1 MAVRFVES
9 VLLSVFMA
17 VVAYGLGR
25 LVGVVFKSV
34 MEHNADLDAIRAVIA
49 RRAKLE
55 RGLDT
60 RIRSRRSVMAKLDR
74 DIKELVR
81 QSSIF
86 DHATAI
92 AMQITDH
99 LTRLIGEEVAGRQRF
114 LALVYN
120 RTVSPGGGG
129 KTTIDA
135 AWATAQ
141 EVEIWTTSVADARSE
156 VEKRYPPS
164 FGYVV
169 SSLVAAGLGVTPDT
183 PDSTGA

>member
-1 MAVRFVES
+1 
-9 VLLSVFMA
+9 
-17 VVAYGLGR
+17 
-25 LVGVVFKSV
+25 
-34 MEHNADLDAIRAVIA
+34 
-49 RRAKLE
+49 
-55 RGLDT
+55 
-60 RIRSRRSVMAKLDR
+60 VMAKLDR